1 MTGNRLYTSGDD
13 ITEDVVMSESL
24 TPAKNADD
32 FGGGGGGVWGSK
44 GLLAWKPL
52 HGCFD
57 LWILAGK
64 GGGTSLESCTC
75 LNFDLLAGTGSNRS
89 GWPSSVETIFET
101 NGRVSAKFINA
112 SSSGLEDPVLE
123 LIDSGAVLASLSFSE
138 YMDGTKLKVVEG
150 ESGVGV
156 GGSGL
161 NTRGLLSEG
170 GLNVNLSLPLLLVS
184 NAVLGVCGIPIAV
197 DLLT

>member
-1 MTGNRLYTSGDD
+1 MTGNFLYTSGDD

-52 HGCFD
+52 HGGFV

-64 GGGTSLESCTC
+64 GGGMSPESCTG
-75 LNFDLLAGTGSNRS
+75 LDLDLLAGTGSNRS
-89 GWPSSVETIFET
+89 GWSSAGIIFET
-101 NGRVSAKFINA
+101 RGRVSAKFINA

-123 LIDSGAVLASLSFSE
+123 LIDSGAVLASLSFRE

-184 NAVLGVCGIPIAV
+184 NAVFGV
-197 DLLT
+197 